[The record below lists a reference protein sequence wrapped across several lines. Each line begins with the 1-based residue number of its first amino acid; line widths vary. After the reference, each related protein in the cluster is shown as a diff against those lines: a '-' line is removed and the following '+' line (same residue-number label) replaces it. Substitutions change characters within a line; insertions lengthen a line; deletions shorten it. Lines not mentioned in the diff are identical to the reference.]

1 MALGALSEC
10 FCMVTAYELAYARAP
25 PNAKAM
31 VTSLLIFSNA
41 LASVLGLVIT
51 PAVRDPY
58 LVWVWVGPAVAL
70 FGQTCWFQWKYRE
83 LDGEEFMVEEEEEEV
98 EEEEEGQDDVEGGS
112 NRQA

>member
-1 MALGALSEC
+1 M
-10 FCMVTAYELAYARAP
+10 
-25 PNAKAM
+25 
-31 VTSLLIFSNA
+31 
-41 LASVLGLVIT
+41 
-51 PAVRDPY
+51 
-58 LVWVWVGPAVAL
+58 AL